1 MGSPLG
7 PTLANA
13 FMCHMESEWLSKC
26 PPDFKPLF
34 YRRYVDDTFLIFK
47 SSSHIELF
55 LTYLNSRHQNIK
67 FTCDNEQ
74 NSQLPFLDLCIKRSD
89 KTFSTSIY
97 RKPTYTGLLSKY
109 DSFSPILYK
118 TNLVATLTYRAY
130 KLCSSFI
137 NFNIDITYITKV
149 LRSNGYPLP
158 FIEKTIKKTL
168 NKLYTPFG
176 KEIPLNYDVPKP
188 IVLFPTYFLGDASKR
203 LSTEITNLV
212 CRYYPQIRLRIIY
225 KSLDRIGN
233 RFKVKDSI
241 PKDCMSCLVY
251 KYTCKSCNAFYIGK
265 TEQHLRSRISQH
277 QGISD
282 RTGST
287 LSSPVHSDIRD
298 HCLKHK
304 QEIDYDGFTVI
315 DRTFFPSELCTLESL
330 YQKALKPNIG
340 THTQSTPLLMYP
352 Q

>member
-1 MGSPLG
+1 M
-7 PTLANA
+7 
-13 FMCHMESEWLSKC
+13 F
-26 PPDFKPLF
+26 
-34 YRRYVDDTFLIFK
+34 
-47 SSSHIELF
+47 
-55 LTYLNSRHQNIK
+55 QN
-67 FTCDNEQ
+67 Q
-74 NSQLPFLDLCIKRSD
+74 NV
-89 KTFSTSIY
+89 
-97 RKPTYTGLLSKY
+97 
-109 DSFSPILYK
+109 PILI
-118 TNLVATLTYRAY
+118 
-130 KLCSSFI
+130 SFQ
-137 NFNIDITYITKV
+137 NQCVY
-149 LRSNGYPLP
+149 S
-158 FIEKTIKKTL
+158 IKKTL

-203 LSTEITNLV
+203 LSAEITNLV

-241 PKDCMSCLVY
+241 PKDCMSCLIY

-265 TEQHLRSRISQH
+265 TEQHLKSRISQH

-304 QEIDYDGFTVI
+304 QAIDYEGFTVI
-315 DRTFFPSELCTLESL
+315 DRTFLPSELCTLESL